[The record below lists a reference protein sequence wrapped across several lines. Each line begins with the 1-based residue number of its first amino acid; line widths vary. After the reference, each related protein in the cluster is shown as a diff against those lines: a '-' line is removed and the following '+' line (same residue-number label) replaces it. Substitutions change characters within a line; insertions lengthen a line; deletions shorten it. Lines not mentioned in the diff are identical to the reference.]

1 MNCVFC
7 MGYLWEGT
15 SWNYCSTCGCAF
27 GTIPLHKMSYSED
40 GSHWIKVPEGCL
52 MVREKFTERMK

>member
-7 MGYLWEGT
+7 MGELWEDVA
-15 SWNYCSTCGCAF
+15 WNYCSTCGCEFSTMPSCA
-27 GTIPLHKMSYSED
+27 MVYRES

-52 MVREKFTERMK
+52 MVREKFTEEIK